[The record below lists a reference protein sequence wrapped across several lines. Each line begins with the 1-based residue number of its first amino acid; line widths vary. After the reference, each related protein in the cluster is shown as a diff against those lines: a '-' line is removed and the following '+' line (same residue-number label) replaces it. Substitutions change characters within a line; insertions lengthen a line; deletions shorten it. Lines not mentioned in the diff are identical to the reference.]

1 MSKIDVV
8 SANSWHIA
16 DNPAIYEPA
25 RNNNFEFL
33 IMDIDRMLRAGV
45 LPEEAEANDK
55 INKSLTD
62 QLISYN
68 QMLRWDGKLPTF
80 MGSDTMIPVLDFTG
94 AE

>member
-1 MSKIDVV
+1 
-8 SANSWHIA
+8 
-16 DNPAIYEPA
+16 
-25 RNNNFEFL
+25 L
-33 IMDIDRMLRAGV
+33 ILSLA
-45 LPEEAEANDK
+45 EAEAEANDK

-80 MGSDTMIPVLDFTG
+80 MGGDSMIPVLDFTG